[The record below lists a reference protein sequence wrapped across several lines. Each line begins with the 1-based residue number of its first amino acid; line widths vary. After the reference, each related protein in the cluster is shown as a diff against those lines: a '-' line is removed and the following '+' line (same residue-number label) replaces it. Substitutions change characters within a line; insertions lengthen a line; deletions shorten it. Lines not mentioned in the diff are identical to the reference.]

1 VKGVH
6 SACDIRSRLAAG
18 VAFAE
23 ITIKVS
29 GALPVGEAHDIAD
42 AVERRLKDD
51 LKLDR
56 VVVHVEPC

>member
-1 VKGVH
+1 MR
-6 SACDIRSRLAAG
+6 SAHDIRSRLAAG

-23 ITIKVS
+23 LTIKVAA
-29 GALPVGEAHDIAD
+29 ALPVGEAHDIAD
-42 AVERRLKDD
+42 QVEQRLKRD

>member
-1 VKGVH
+1 
-6 SACDIRSRLAAG
+6 
-18 VAFAE
+18 
-23 ITIKVS
+23 
-29 GALPVGEAHDIAD
+29 VGEAHDIAD